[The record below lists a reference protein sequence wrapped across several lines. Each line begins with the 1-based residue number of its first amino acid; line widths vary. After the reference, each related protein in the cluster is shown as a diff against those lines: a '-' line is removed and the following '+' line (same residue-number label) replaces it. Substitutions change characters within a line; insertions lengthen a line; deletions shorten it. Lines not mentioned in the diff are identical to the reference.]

1 MTFRIAP
8 EAPRGRRDPS
18 VRMLEFVPVG
28 FVTLSFRGGSGSPFS
43 PAQDG
48 AAGALAEDKTKP
60 DGRSAFRYVIVQR
73 RKALKS
79 SSLYIL
85 LMM

>member
-1 MTFRIAP
+1 
-8 EAPRGRRDPS
+8 
-18 VRMLEFVPVG
+18 MLGLVPVG
-28 FVTLSFRGGSGSPFS
+28 FGTLPFPGGSGSPFS
-43 PAQDG
+43 PDQDG
-48 AAGALAEDKTKP
+48 ATGALAEDKTKP

-85 LMM
+85 LTM

>member
-1 MTFRIAP
+1 
-8 EAPRGRRDPS
+8 
-18 VRMLEFVPVG
+18 MLELVPMG
-28 FVTLSFRGGSGSPFS
+28 FVTLSFLRGSGSLSS
-43 PAQDG
+43 PARDG
-48 AAGALAEDKTKP
+48 AAGALAEDKIKP
-60 DGRSAFRYVIVQR
+60 DGRLAFRYVIVQR

>member
-1 MTFRIAP
+1 
-8 EAPRGRRDPS
+8 
-18 VRMLEFVPVG
+18 MLELAPVG
-28 FVTLSFRGGSGSPFS
+28 FVTLPFPEGSGSLFS

-60 DGRSAFRYVIVQR
+60 DGHLAFRYVIVQR

>member
-1 MTFRIAP
+1 
-8 EAPRGRRDPS
+8 
-18 VRMLEFVPVG
+18 MLELVPVG
-28 FVTLSFRGGSGSPFS
+28 FVTLPFPGSSGSLFS
-43 PAQDG
+43 PAWDG
-48 AAGALAEDKTKP
+48 VAGALAEDETKP
-60 DGRSAFRYVIVQR
+60 DGHSILRYVIVQR

>member
-1 MTFRIAP
+1 MTFHVAP
-8 EAPRGRRDPS
+8 KVLSGEARPS
-18 VRMLEFVPVG
+18 VQMLELVPVG
-28 FVTLSFRGGSGSPFS
+28 FVILPFLRSSSSLSSPVW
-43 PAQDG
+43 DG
-48 AAGALAEDKTKP
+48 AAGVLAKDKTKP
-60 DGRSAFRYVIVQR
+60 DGHLVFRYVIVQR

>member
-1 MTFRIAP
+1 
-8 EAPRGRRDPS
+8 
-18 VRMLEFVPVG
+18 MLELVPVG
-28 FVTLSFRGGSGSPFS
+28 FVTLPFPGGSGSPSS
-43 PAQDG
+43 PARDG
-48 AAGALAEDKTKP
+48 AAGTLAEDKTKP
-60 DGRSAFRYVIVQR
+60 DGRSVFRYVIVQR

>member
-1 MTFRIAP
+1 MQ
-8 EAPRGRRDPS
+8 
-18 VRMLEFVPVG
+18 VLELVPVG
-28 FVTLSFRGGSGSPFS
+28 FVTLPFPMGSLPF
-43 PAQDG
+43 PARDG
-48 AAGALAEDKTKP
+48 AAGTLAEDKVKL
-60 DGRSAFRYVIVQR
+60 DGCSVFRYVIVQR